1 METWGIT
8 EKILQDTTDV
18 MYQVL
23 MVNLFKHL
31 IKCDPNTQ
39 RLGGGGRGAS
49 KAEGRLGGCGLMKA
63 EAGKCQA

>member
-31 IKCDPNTQ
+31 IKCDPNT
-39 RLGGGGRGAS
+39 
-49 KAEGRLGGCGLMKA
+49 
-63 EAGKCQA
+63 

>member
-39 RLGGGGRGAS
+39 RLGGGGREEPARQREDW
-49 KAEGRLGGCGLMKA
+49 EGMVS
-63 EAGKCQA
+63 